1 MRPIQFEPASLVKLL
16 KKQRVATLD
25 ELKGALGTK
34 VTVTVF
40 RKLKALAY
48 RTSYSHRGRYYTLDE
63 IARFDARGL
72 WRFRD
77 VRFSRHGTL
86 LSTAE
91 AFVRVSEKGFFASE
105 LEDDLGVVGVKDALA
120 TLVGRGQIAR
130 EKISGRYLY
139 CSPEPAEKRRQ
150 LLLRETQ
157 EEELLLGAVA
167 GGTLPEELKAAIVVF
182 YSVLDERQRRLYAA
196 LESLKLGHG
205 GDRKIAGLLDLDP
218 GTVAQGRRDL
228 LRREFEVERIRRE
241 GAGRRPLEKKRRR

>member
-16 KKQRVATLD
+16 KKQRVATLG
-25 ELKGALGTK
+25 ELKDALGTK

-77 VRFSRHGTL
+77 IRFSRHGTL

-91 AFVRVSEKGFFASE
+91 AFVRASEKGFFASE

-120 TLVGRGQIAR
+120 TLVGRGQLAR

-139 CSPEPAEKRRQ
+139 CSPESAEKRRQ

-157 EEELLLGAVA
+157 EEDLLLGATT

-196 LESLKLGHG
+196 IESLKLGHG

-218 GTVAQGRRDL
+218 GTVAEGRREL

-241 GAGRRPLEKKRRR
+241 GAGRKPLEKKRRR

>member
-1 MRPIQFEPASLVKLL
+1 MRPIQFEATRLVKLL
-16 KKQRVATLD
+16 KKQRVATLN

-63 IARFDARGL
+63 IARFGERGL
-72 WRFRD
+72 WTFRD
-77 VRFSRHGTL
+77 VRFSRYGTL

-91 AFVRVSEKGFFASE
+91 AFVRASEKGFFASE

-139 CSPEPAEKRRQ
+139 CSLQPAEKRRQ
-150 LLLRETQ
+150 LLLREAQ
-157 EEELLLGAVA
+157 EEELLLGGRA

-182 YSVLDERQRRLYAA
+182 YSILDERQRRLYAA

-205 GDRKIAGLLDLDP
+205 GDRKIAGLLDLDV
-218 GTVAQGRRDL
+218 GTVAQGRREL
-228 LRREFEVERIRRE
+228 LRREVEVDRIRRE
-241 GAGRRPLEKKRRR
+241 GSGRKPLEKKRRR